1 MFPRIPGAVG
11 GGGPC
16 GDFGE
21 CGCERRCCSWCCR
34 AASVVFAVRGAA
46 FTGDVF
52 AALAGGV
59 RCLGFLLPVRF
70 VLAMLFLLLVR
81 SLLFLL
87 PVRSLLFL
95 GLCGLC
101 VSLLFLLLVLFLLCT
116 ESGSCPCSSLC
127 RCGLCSSS
135 CRSGLCSSS
144 CRCWSLL
151 WLGMCVGMKC
161 CEP

>member
-52 AALAGGV
+52 AALVGGV

-95 GLCGLC
+95 
-101 VSLLFLLLVLFLLCT
+101 VPERSLLFLMPALVFAMARHVCWHEML
-116 ESGSCPCSSLC
+116 
-127 RCGLCSSS
+127 
-135 CRSGLCSSS
+135 RSAANLDHG
-144 CRCWSLL
+144 
-151 WLGMCVGMKC
+151 
-161 CEP
+161 